1 MTSSLEETAPIANA
15 TALPTPTYRVQV
27 MTSGLALEEDDER
40 FRGLQTVVEYLRNGL
55 FKYAIGNC
63 ATAAEAKALKMQ
75 LQKQGFSDAFVVKF
89 EGTSFESQGVKP
101 IRKN

>member
-1 MTSSLEETAPIANA
+1 
-15 TALPTPTYRVQV
+15 

-55 FKYAIGNC
+55 FKYAVGNC
-63 ATAAEAKALKMQ
+63 TTAAEAKVLKME

-89 EGTSFESQGVKP
+89 EGTSLESQGVKP